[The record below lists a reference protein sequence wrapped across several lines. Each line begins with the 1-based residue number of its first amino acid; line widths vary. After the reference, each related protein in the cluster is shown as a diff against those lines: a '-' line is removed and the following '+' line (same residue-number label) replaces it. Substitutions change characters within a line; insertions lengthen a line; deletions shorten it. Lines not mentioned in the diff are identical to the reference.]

1 MRGSM
6 EGGCQCGSVRYRI
19 EEEPLG
25 LAVCHCRD
33 CQRQS
38 GSAFAMSLDVPREAF
53 RLLSGALETFT
64 AACDSGRTKE
74 CAFCGICGTRIY
86 HRGEW
91 GMSIKAGT
99 LDDTSALR
107 PDAHY
112 WTKRKQPWVEIPKS
126 VRSFADDG

>member
-1 MRGSM
+1 
-6 EGGCQCGSVRYRI
+6 
-19 EEEPLG
+19 
-25 LAVCHCRD
+25 
-33 CQRQS
+33 
-38 GSAFAMSLDVPREAF
+38 MSLDVPRGAF
-53 RLLSGALETFT
+53 RLLSGELETFT

-74 CAFCGICGTRIY
+74 CAFCRSCGTRIY

-112 WTKRKQPWVEIPKS
+112 WTKRKQHWVQIPES
-126 VRSFADDG
+126 ARCFSDDG